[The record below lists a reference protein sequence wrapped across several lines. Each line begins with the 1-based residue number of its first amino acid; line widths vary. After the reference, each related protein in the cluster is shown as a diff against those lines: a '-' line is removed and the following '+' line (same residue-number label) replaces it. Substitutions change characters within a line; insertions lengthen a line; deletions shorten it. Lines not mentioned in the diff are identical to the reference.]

1 MKILYTT
8 GSSNESSVLLHLI
21 NCDDV
26 FIPSLSSR
34 VDVKSYATRIVE
46 KAQRYEAWSN
56 DELIGLVAVYCNSSD
71 HLCAYITNVS
81 VLPSFAGTGIASK
94 LMQYC
99 KDELSAIG
107 FKSIE
112 LEVSCKNKIAI
123 ALYKK
128 NGFNIVEKN
137 STVQKMKINLTEAFK

>member
-21 NCDDV
+21 NCDDA
-26 FIPSLSSR
+26 FIPPLSSR
-34 VDVKSYATRIVE
+34 VDIKPYAIKIVE

-56 DELIGLVAVYCNSSD
+56 SELIGLVAVYCNSSD

-81 VLPSFAGTGIASK
+81 VLPKFAGTGIASK
-94 LMQYC
+94 LIQNC
-99 KDELSAIG
+99 KNELSAIG

-112 LEVSCKNKIAI
+112 LEVSCKNRIAI
-123 ALYKK
+123 ALYIK
-128 NGFNIVEKN
+128 NGFYIVEKN

>member
-21 NCDDV
+21 NCDDA

-34 VDVKSYATRIVE
+34 VDIKSYATKIVE

-71 HLCAYITNVS
+71 RLCAYITNVS
-81 VLPSFAGTGIASK
+81 VLPNFAGTGIASK
-94 LMQYC
+94 LIQNC
-99 KDELSAIG
+99 KDELSMIG

-112 LEVSCKNKIAI
+112 LEVSYKNKIAI
-123 ALYKK
+123 ALYIK

-137 STVQKMKINLTEAFK
+137 STVQKMKINLTKALK

>member
-21 NCDDV
+21 NCDDA

-34 VDVKSYATRIVE
+34 VDIKSYATKIVE

-71 HLCAYITNVS
+71 RLS
-81 VLPSFAGTGIASK
+81 VLPNFAGTGIASK
-94 LMQYC
+94 LIQNC
-99 KDELSAIG
+99 KDELSTIG

-123 ALYKK
+123 ALYIK